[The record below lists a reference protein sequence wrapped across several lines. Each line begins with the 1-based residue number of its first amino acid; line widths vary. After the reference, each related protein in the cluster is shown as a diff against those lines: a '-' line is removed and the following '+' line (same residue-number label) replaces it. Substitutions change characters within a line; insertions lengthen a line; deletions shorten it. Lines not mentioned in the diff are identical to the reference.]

1 MTTLSRSLRFAESEV
16 IAYRRTWRGTVISSF
31 VNPVLFL
38 AAMGAGLGSLVDQGA
53 GDLSIPY
60 LVFVATGL
68 LAASAM
74 QNGAGDGSFPVMA
87 GVLWRKN
94 FHATITTPI
103 GPSEIIYGRL
113 IWGLAR
119 LTFVLVVFAV
129 IAVLFGTVDA
139 LFSEANQQQR
149 LELGPT
155 LLAVPAGVLTGL
167 AFTTCI
173 TAWTL
178 TQEDGT
184 SLSTLFRFL
193 IVPLFLFSGTFFP
206 ISQLPDYIE
215 PIAYATPLF
224 HGVELVRKIALPGV
238 GNDIVTD
245 LALWVHVAYLL
256 LMLAVGLYLSVRFLD
271 RRIRP

>member
-31 VNPVLFL
+31 VNPVLYL
-38 AAMGAGLGSLVDQGA
+38 AAMGAGLGSLVDQGPGA
-53 GDLSIPY
+53 LSIPY

-68 LAASAM
+68 LAASGM

-94 FHATITTPI
+94 FHGTITTPI

-129 IAVLFGTVDA
+129 IAVLFDA
-139 LFSEANQQQR
+139 LGALFFEANQQQS

-155 LLAVPAGVLTGL
+155 FLAVPAGVLTGL

-178 TQEDGT
+178 TREDGR

-224 HGVELVRKIALPGV
+224 HGVELVRKIALPGA
-238 GNDIVTD
+238 GSDIATD
-245 LALWVHVAYLL
+245 LAPWVHVAYLL
-256 LMLAVGLYLSVRFLD
+256 VMLAVGLYLSIRFLD

>member
-1 MTTLSRSLRFAESEV
+1 MTALSRSLRFAESEV
-16 IAYRRTWRGTVISSF
+16 IAYRRTWRGTVITSF

-38 AAMGAGLGSLVDQGA
+38 AAMGAGLGSLVDDGA
-53 GDLSIPY
+53 GELGISY
-60 LVFVATGL
+60 LAFVATGL

-94 FHATITTPI
+94 FHGTITTPI
-103 GPSEIIYGRL
+103 GPSDIIWGRL

-119 LTFVLVVFAV
+119 LTFVLLVFGI
-129 IAVLFGTVDA
+129 IAVLFGAMDLIPA
-139 LFSEANQQQR
+139 
-149 LELGPT
+149 
-155 LLAVPAGVLTGL
+155 LLAIPPSVLTGL

-178 TQEDGT
+178 TREDGR

-206 ISQLPDYIE
+206 ISQLPNYLE
-215 PIAYATPLF
+215 PIAYVTPLF
-224 HGVELVRKIALPGV
+224 HGVELVRKIALPDPGP
-238 GNDIVTD
+238 GIVTG
-245 LALWVHVAYLL
+245 LPLWLHVAYLIA
-256 LMLAVGLYLSVRFLD
+256 MLAIGLYLAIRLLD

>member
-1 MTTLSRSLRFAESEV
+1 MTTLARSLRFAESEV
-16 IAYRRTWRGTVISSF
+16 IAYRRTWRGTVITSF

-38 AAMGAGLGSLVDQGA
+38 AAMGAGLGSLVDDGA
-53 GDLSIPY
+53 GELGISY
-60 LVFVATGL
+60 LAFVATGL

-87 GVLWRKN
+87 GILWRKN
-94 FHATITTPI
+94 FHGTITTPI
-103 GPSEIIYGRL
+103 SPAEIIYGRL

-129 IAVLFGTVDA
+129 IAVLFGA
-139 LFSEANQQQR
+139 M
-149 LELGPT
+149 ELGPA
-155 LLAVPAGVLTGL
+155 LMAIPPAVLTGL

-178 TQEDGT
+178 TQEDGR

-238 GNDIVTD
+238 DGNIVTGIP
-245 LALWVHVAYLL
+245 LWVHFAYLVVML
-256 LMLAVGLYLSVRFLD
+256 LVGLYLSVRFLD